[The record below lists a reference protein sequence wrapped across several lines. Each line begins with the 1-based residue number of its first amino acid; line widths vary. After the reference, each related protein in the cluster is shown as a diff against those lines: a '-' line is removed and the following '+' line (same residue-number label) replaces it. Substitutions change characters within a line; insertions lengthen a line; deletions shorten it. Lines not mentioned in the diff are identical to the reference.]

1 MDNKALYKLAYD
13 VFLLGAKAGDKKNA
27 CITNTCIQVAGNPT
41 RVAIAVINTN
51 YTCDLIKE
59 GGVFAVSILDK
70 KVPFETLKHFGM
82 QSGRDVDKLDGL
94 PLPEDVNGVP
104 YINWNCCAV
113 LSCKVVDSMDL
124 TGRPHL
130 AVEALPGQF
139 DQRASAARECVRLV
153 DPTADVEILSSRL
166 YIFDSGVSEK
176 DMERIAH
183 YLINAV
189 ESRRK
194 NLDILALPERAHARP
209 VEVLEGFRGI
219 TAEAAGAYC
228 R

>member
-1 MDNKALYKLAYD
+1 MDNKALYKLAYG

-104 YINWNCCAV
+104 YMNWNCCAV

-124 TGRPHL
+124 GSHTLSIGEVVD
-130 AVEALPGQF
+130 AVKQSDEPMLTYDYYQSDIKPKPAPKPEEKKVVAWKCKICGYIYEGSELPSDFICPICGH
-139 DQRASAARECVRLV
+139 DASDFE
-153 DPTADVEILSSRL
+153 
-166 YIFDSGVSEK
+166 
-176 DMERIAH
+176 
-183 YLINAV
+183 
-189 ESRRK
+189 
-194 NLDILALPERAHARP
+194 P
-209 VEVLEGFRGI
+209 VYG
-219 TAEAAGAYC
+219 
-228 R
+228 